1 MGTATTI
8 GAAGGFFIGGTIYL
22 INEATGRKVM
32 RMAIG
37 PIAAIACGIILNL
50 LYLVQLIGL
59 AG

>member
-1 MGTATTI
+1 
-8 GAAGGFFIGGTIYL
+8 
-22 INEATGRKVM
+22 M

-37 PIAAIACGIILNL
+37 PIAAITCGIILNL

>member
-1 MGTATTI
+1 
-8 GAAGGFFIGGTIYL
+8 
-22 INEATGRKVM
+22 
-32 RMAIG
+32 MAIG